1 MSPGASSVSQLSI
14 IQPDDFHV
22 HLRSDDLL
30 PLTVDHISRQFARAI
45 VMPNLR
51 PPVTTAALAAN
62 YREDILAA
70 IPPGRSFEPMMT
82 LYLTDRTRPEDIR
95 EAKRSGFIFAVKYYP
110 AGATTNSDSGVTD
123 LKARGKV
130 FEALTDVGMP
140 LLVHGEVTDP
150 SVDVFD
156 REKKFIDS
164 QLSYLKEEF
173 PGMKIVLEHIT
184 TEDAVQF
191 VDDAPKNIAATI
203 TAHHLLINRNSLFVG
218 GINPH
223 HYCLPVVKRERHRL
237 ALLDAATSGSAKYF
251 LGTDSAP
258 HERATKESA
267 CGCAG
272 IYSALTAMELYA
284 EAFDSVGKLEA
295 LECFSSINGANF
307 YGLERNKQK
316 ATLRRK
322 IRQVP
327 EELPYQLGT
336 IVPFRSGGA
345 VDWSFSLDEI

>member
-1 MSPGASSVSQLSI
+1 M
-14 IQPDDFHV
+14 
-22 HLRSDDLL
+22 
-30 PLTVDHISRQFARAI
+30 
-45 VMPNLR
+45 
-51 PPVTTAALAAN
+51 
-62 YREDILAA
+62 
-70 IPPGRSFEPMMT
+70 
-82 LYLTDRTRPEDIR
+82 
-95 EAKRSGFIFAVKYYP
+95 
-110 AGATTNSDSGVTD
+110 
-123 LKARGKV
+123 ARGKV

-140 LLVHGEVTDP
+140 LLVHGEVTDF
-150 SVDVFD
+150 SVDIFD

-191 VDDAPKNIAATI
+191 VDDAPENIAATI
-203 TAHHLLINRNSLFVG
+203 TVHHLLLNRNALFVG

-307 YGLERNKQK
+307 YGLEINKRK

-322 IRQVP
+322 VRQVP
-327 EELPYQLGT
+327 EELPYHSGAV
-336 IVPFRSGGA
+336 VPFRSGET